1 MANGIPVRLS
11 ADLAQRARSA
21 AETAD
26 RSVTDQVEHWARL
39 GQAVEDV
46 VLAKTVEKLKAL
58 SHDADLDARLAFAAT
73 PAGREKALALIAAR
87 NPVRHGVDATGAL
100 KTDVTRSA
108 TKRAPTKR
116 APTKRPAATKKRA
129 R

>member
-46 VLAKTVEKLKAL
+46 VLAKTVARLKAH
-58 SHDADLDARLAFAAT
+58 SHDVDLDARIAFAAT
-73 PAGREKALALIAAR
+73 PAGRTKALDLIKSR
-87 NPVRHGVDATGAL
+87 QVTTTTATGRRTSTLQSKAAP
-100 KTDVTRSA
+100 T
-108 TKRAPTKR
+108 TKR
-116 APTKRPAATKKRA
+116 AATKKRA